1 MNLREL
7 FTGTKPST
15 CKKYAGSPGQLGKSA
30 LDSCKSQGLIRR
42 DSKRKHRVGKKVI
55 KIGGTKLKGEKYGG
69 ELPDYNK
76 GKK

>member
-1 MNLREL
+1 M
-7 FTGTKPST
+7 
-15 CKKYAGSPGQLGKSA
+15 GKSA

-55 KIGGTKLKGEKYGG
+55 KVGGTKLKGEKYGG